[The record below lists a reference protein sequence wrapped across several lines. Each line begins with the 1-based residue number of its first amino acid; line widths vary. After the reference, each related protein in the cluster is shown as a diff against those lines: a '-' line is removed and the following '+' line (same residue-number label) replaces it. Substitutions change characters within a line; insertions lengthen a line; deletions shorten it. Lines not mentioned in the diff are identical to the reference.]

1 MVTIITGIIQ
11 TEGRRKM
18 DKWEELVWWL
28 ESHIETEK
36 AHRKMYKGTQTS
48 GKETGLLLE
57 VL

>member
-1 MVTIITGIIQ
+1 
-11 TEGRRKM
+11 M